1 MCEGMPLMK
10 LIPVNVS
17 LPREAPHGNATVTTG
32 IFKEP
37 VQSRVRLRVTNLE
50 EDDPSAKGAPPSA
63 PPSP

>member
-1 MCEGMPLMK
+1 MK
-10 LIPVNVS
+10 FIPVNVS

-50 EDDPSAKGAPPSA
+50 EDDPSAKGAPPS
-63 PPSP
+63 P